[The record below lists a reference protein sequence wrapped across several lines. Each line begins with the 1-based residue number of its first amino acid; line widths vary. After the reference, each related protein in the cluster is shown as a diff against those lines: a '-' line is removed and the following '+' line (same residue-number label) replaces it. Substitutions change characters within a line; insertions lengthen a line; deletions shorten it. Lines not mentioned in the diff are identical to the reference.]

1 MLDKLNE
8 RIAYYRKKCGL
19 TQEELAEKC
28 SVTPQAVSKW
38 ENGLTAP
45 DISLLPRLG
54 EVFGTT
60 TDELLGVERPETAML
75 ATGAFDPAKAIM
87 KIRVESADGDH
98 VSVNLP
104 LAVAK
109 IVLQSGGLDIG
120 ISGDALKNIDFDQII
135 TLANAGAIGKLVEV
149 KSSDGDTV
157 EIWVE

>member
-1 MLDKLNE
+1 MLNNLNE

-38 ENGLTAP
+38 ENGLTSP

-54 EVFGTT
+54 EVFGIT
-60 TDELLGVERPETAML
+60 TDELLGVERPETAVL
-75 ATGAFDPAKAIM
+75 ASGAFDPAKAIM
-87 KIRVESADGDH
+87 KVRIEDENDR

-109 IVLQSGGLDIG
+109 IVLQSGGLDVG
-120 ISGDALKNIDFDQII
+120 ISSDALKNIDFDQIF
-135 TLANAGAIGKLVEV
+135 TLVNAGAIGKLVEIN
-149 KSSDGDTV
+149 SSDGGHV